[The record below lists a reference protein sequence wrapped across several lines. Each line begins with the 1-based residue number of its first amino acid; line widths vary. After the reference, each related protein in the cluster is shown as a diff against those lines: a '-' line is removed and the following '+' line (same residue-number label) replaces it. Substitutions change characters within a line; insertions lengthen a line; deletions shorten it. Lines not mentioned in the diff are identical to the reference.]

1 MALKPIQIL
10 INAKDE
16 ASAVFGR
23 PQTKVAA
30 VGVAIAGYFGIQAFG
45 SAVKSAADFEAAMSR
60 VEAATGASGKELQAL
75 QKAASDAGANT
86 QFTASQAANALE
98 NLAKAG
104 LNSTQSV
111 QALNPVFKP
120 CRRC

>member
-23 PQTKVAA
+23 LQTKVAA

-45 SAVKSAADFEAAMSR
+45 SAVKSAADF
-60 VEAATGASGKELQAL
+60 
-75 QKAASDAGANT
+75 
-86 QFTASQAANALE
+86 
-98 NLAKAG
+98 
-104 LNSTQSV
+104 
-111 QALNPVFKP
+111 
-120 CRRC
+120 